1 MTDNKITIPKIEE
14 VIYIEEHGSET
25 EKSTINSQ
33 KLIHLET
40 ISEISEATRFLQ
52 NRYNKWA
59 KKEYEENIIT
69 DEFSKFPALFDI
81 TGIDFAEEMAKR
93 AIQNGYKEV

>member
-14 VIYIEEHGSET
+14 VTYLEERGSET
-25 EKSTINSQ
+25 EKEQETINSK

-52 NRYNKWA
+52 NRYNK
-59 KKEYEENIIT
+59 
-69 DEFSKFPALFDI
+69 
-81 TGIDFAEEMAKR
+81 
-93 AIQNGYKEV
+93 